1 MWNFLYDLIGF
12 QSALPRSRLKPAGVL
27 LKLTA
32 VGCTSFFAD
41 DDKTDDD
48 ESTPAPMVRSTKN
61 TAFFILINYCI

>member
-1 MWNFLYDLIGF
+1 MALLKLPVHLLPSPID
-12 QSALPRSRLKPAGVL
+12 SAAGVL